1 LLNLYFLG
9 SGAIAV
15 PVLAALSDAPGIRLV
30 GMGTQMDRP
39 AGRHRRLQPTPVGLW
54 AHERGLHA
62 EKPGS
67 VNREDFLGH
76 VRRIGPDLIFV
87 AAFGQI
93 LGERLLALPRF
104 GCINLHASL
113 LPAYRG
119 ASPIQAAIRNGD
131 AETGVSFMRM
141 EKGLDT
147 GPVYA
152 QFRCPIGVD
161 TCADGLERQL
171 GELGARH
178 VADVLRQIVAG
189 ELPPI
194 PQDAALASHAGKI
207 SKADGDLDWTEPAVV
222 LARKIRAYH
231 PWPGVSF
238 LRERVDG
245 RAQHVKITAG
255 SALAQP
261 AGAPGE
267 VLQADAHGWVVA
279 AGEGALSIA
288 RVIPE
293 GGREM
298 SAAEYLRG
306 HPLVA
311 GSRLPV
317 NLNSTHHA
325 KVES

>member
-30 GMGTQMDRP
+30 GIGTQMDRP
-39 AGRHRRLQPTPVGLW
+39 AGRHRRLQPTPVGMW
-54 AHERGLHA
+54 VHERGLHA

-67 VNREDFLGH
+67 VNREDFLEH
-76 VRRIGPDLIFV
+76 VRRIAPDVIFV

-93 LGERLLALPRF
+93 LGERLLALPRL

-119 ASPIQAAIRNGD
+119 ASPIQAAILHGD
-131 AETGVSFMRM
+131 PETGVSFMRM
-141 EKGLDT
+141 ERGLDT

-152 QFRCPIGVD
+152 QFRCPIAAD
-161 TCADGLERQL
+161 TCADELERQL

-178 VADVLRQIVAG
+178 AVQLLAQIVAG
-189 ELPPI
+189 ELPAV

-207 SKADGDLDWTEPAVV
+207 SKADGDLDWTEPAAI

-231 PWPGVSF
+231 PWPGMSF
-238 LRERVDG
+238 LRERAAG
-245 RAQHVKITAG
+245 RAQHIKVTAG
-255 SALAQP
+255 TALAQP
-261 AGAPGE
+261 VGTPGE

-279 AGEGALSIA
+279 AGEGALA
-288 RVIPE
+288 LTRVIPE

-306 HPLVA
+306 YPLVA
-311 GSRLPV
+311 GSRLPF
-317 NLNSTHHA
+317 NPNSTHQA